1 MCDEC
6 TPGNYCPEGTGAP
19 LPCEEGTY
27 SNRTGLVDASQCTK
41 TAPGY
46 YAPVGSTKG
55 RECPPGSYDEQGGQG
70 RCDLC
75 PAGKYT
81 PLYSQTE
88 CTICPEASYCAIGA
102 ASPTAC
108 GPGTVGDRTGLGDA
122 SECTPCFLGF
132 WCSAGQAIACPGDTY
147 NEVEGQTN
155 QGACQP
161 CPEFSV
167 SLPGAPGRAHC
178 VCRADYY
185 NTNSSEYP
193 RCAPCPRGTDC
204 TSNGTTTAT
213 LQAVIEPGHY
223 RHSHRSAEIRRCP
236 DYRANQV
243 RLRV

>member
-1 MCDEC
+1 MQGRQGHAHPNPTRTLAV
-6 TPGNYCPEGTGAP
+6 TPTLTPTRA
-19 LPCEEGTY
+19 
-27 SNRTGLVDASQCTK
+27 RTLTLTLTLNATL
-41 TAPGY
+41 TA
-46 YAPVGSTKG
+46 
-55 RECPPGSYDEQGGQG
+55 GSYTGN
-70 RCDLC
+70 
-75 PAGKYT
+75 
-81 PLYSQTE
+81 YSQTK
-88 CTICPEASYCAIGA
+88 CTTCPENNFCEMGA

-108 GPGTVGDRTGLGDA
+108 GPGTVGDRTGLADA
-122 SECTPCFLGF
+122 SECTPCYRGF

-178 VCRADYY
+178 VCRAGYY

-193 RCAPCPRGTDC
+193 RCASCPRGTDC
-204 TSNGTTTAT
+204 TSDGTTTAT
-213 LQAVIEPGHY
+213 LQAVIEPGYY

>member
-1 MCDEC
+1 MQALPRRQVHAHP
-6 TPGNYCPEGTGAP
+6 TPTLTLSLTPTLTPTRARTLNLVLTLTLP
-19 LPCEEGTY
+19 L
-27 SNRTGLVDASQCTK
+27 S
-41 TAPGY
+41 
-46 YAPVGSTKG
+46 
-55 RECPPGSYDEQGGQG
+55 
-70 RCDLC
+70 
-75 PAGKYT
+75 AGKYT

-122 SECTPCFLGF
+122 SECTPCYRGF

-147 NEVEGQTN
+147 NEMEGKFN
-155 QGACQP
+155 QGACKP

-167 SLPGAPGRAHC
+167 SLPGAPGMAHC

-213 LQAVIEPGHY
+213 LQAVMEPGYY

>member
-1 MCDEC
+1 M
-6 TPGNYCPEGTGAP
+6 
-19 LPCEEGTY
+19 
-27 SNRTGLVDASQCTK
+27 
-41 TAPGY
+41 
-46 YAPVGSTKG
+46 
-55 RECPPGSYDEQGGQG
+55 
-70 RCDLC
+70 
-75 PAGKYT
+75 
-81 PLYSQTE
+81 
-88 CTICPEASYCAIGA
+88 GA

-108 GPGTVGDRTGLGDA
+108 GPGTVGDRTGLADA
-122 SECTPCFLGF
+122 SECTPCYRGF

-178 VCRADYY
+178 VCRVGYY

-193 RCAPCPRGTDC
+193 RCASCPRGTDC
-204 TSNGTTTAT
+204 TSDGTTTAT
-213 LQAVIEPGHY
+213 LQAVIEPGYY